1 MSNLNEPGKD
11 VYSNKPEEEDDDPP
25 SWGGVI
31 VGLLLG
37 IAGIALIFYRYK
49 QFHAVSDTTISITK
63 IEMLIY
69 KVTGESI
76 WALMVAYGIVALA
89 GFYLAISNYK
99 KLKSR

>member
-1 MSNLNEPGKD
+1 MSNANEPGKD
-11 VYSNKPEEEDDDPP
+11 VRPRNPEEEDDDPP

-31 VGLLLG
+31 VGVLLG

-49 QFHAVSDTTISITK
+49 QFHAVSDVSISITK

-76 WALMVAYGIVALA
+76 WALMAAYGLVALA
-89 GFYLAISNYK
+89 GFYLAISNYS
-99 KLKSR
+99 KLRAK

>member
-1 MSNLNEPGKD
+1 MSSLNDSPKESADNKRPDDED
-11 VYSNKPEEEDDDPP
+11 VP

-37 IAGIALIFYRYK
+37 IAGVMLIFYRYK
-49 QFHAVSDTTISITK
+49 QFHSPGDDSMSITK

-76 WALMVAYGIVALA
+76 WALISAYALVSLA
-89 GFYLAISNYK
+89 GFYLAISNFYK
-99 KLKSR
+99 LISK

>member
-1 MSNLNEPGKD
+1 MDNLNDPGKEVRPD
-11 VYSNKPEEEDDDPP
+11 KPEEDEDAP

-49 QFHAVSDTTISITK
+49 QFHATSGDNTISITK

-69 KVTGESI
+69 KVTGDSI
-76 WALMVAYGIVALA
+76 WALMAVYGLVSLA
-89 GFYLAISNYK
+89 GLYLAISNYS
-99 KLKSR
+99 KLKSK